1 MTTLDTYLQALMT
14 TARKPEFIGFTMDTA
29 ELYRLCIVELNKIVD
44 MDFSTYLYQDA
55 EESQQFYVSIDEY
68 TIIEHLG
75 QEEFDRI
82 NSILPFPIDE
92 HWEVTDYL
100 LGKIFKTGTWIHA
113 SVRYH
118 DSSQVEIQIGVP
130 FDI

>member
-14 TARKPEFIGFTMDTA
+14 TARKPEFIGFTMDTK
-29 ELYRLCIVELNKIVD
+29 ELVKLCTDELNKIVQVD
-44 MDFSTYLYQDA
+44 LSAYLYQDA
-55 EESQQFYVSIDEY
+55 EEDQQFYVAIDEY
-68 TIIEHLG
+68 SIIEHLG
-75 QEEFDRI
+75 QEEFNRI
-82 NSILPFPIDE
+82 NDIIPFPIDE